1 MRQAVIDIGT
11 NSTRLMIADVSKE
24 CVCCTEKRLE
34 TTRLGEG
41 ISQNACLKEI
51 PMRRTAEAAAG
62 FVQAARAAGAERIH
76 IYATAAVREAENAAD
91 FSDLLH
97 SLSGLT
103 LHILS
108 GEEEACIAY
117 AGACGGETNCAVID
131 IGGGSTEVMLKNGEA
146 LTALSQKIGA
156 VRLAERFSI
165 GDGHLCRGT
174 VMQTTDFLR
183 PYIERYAQ
191 IGAGHAE
198 KLIGVSGTPTTLAA
212 MELGLSVYDG
222 SLIQGTVL
230 SYQRICELAGAL
242 FEAPLSVRKA
252 MTGVPP
258 ARADIIP
265 FGALILMSFMKRY
278 GYDSLTVSD
287 RDSLEGYLLL
297 YGNN

>member
-156 VRLAERFSI
+156 VRLAERF
-165 GDGHLCRGT
+165 CRGT

>member
-24 CVCCTEKRLE
+24 TVHCTQKRLE

-41 ISQNACLKEI
+41 ISQNTRLKEL
-51 PMRRTAEAAAG
+51 PMRRTAEAAAH
-62 FVQAARAAGAERIH
+62 FAQVAKTAGAEQIH

-91 FSDLLH
+91 FAQLLL

-108 GEEEACIAY
+108 GEEEARIAY
-117 AGACGGETNCAVID
+117 AGACGSETNCAVID
-131 IGGGSTEVMLKNGEA
+131 IGGGSTEVMLKSGET
-146 LTALSQKIGA
+146 LNALSQKIGA
-156 VRLAERFSI
+156 VRLMERFGI

-174 VMQTTDFLR
+174 VMQATDFLR

-222 SLIQGTVL
+222 SRIQGAVL
-230 SYQRICELAGAL
+230 SYQRICELAGNL
-242 FEAPLSVRKA
+242 FEASLTVRKS
-252 MTGVPP
+252 MIGVPP
-258 ARADIIP
+258 ERADIIP
-265 FGALILMSFMKRY
+265 FGTLILISFMKRY

-287 RDSLEGYLLL
+287 RDSLEGYLQL
-297 YGNN
+297 YGNK